1 MKLWFLVIIHSINTL
16 LKCQSLQHDLVCHQL
31 TKNQETKKQL
41 VYIIWVI
48 TTFFMLICTQLL
60 PVVIIIMLSTT
71 FLGFM
76 ILDETE

>member
-1 MKLWFLVIIHSINTL
+1 MKLWYLVIIHSINAL
-16 LKCQSLQHDLVCHQL
+16 LKSQSLQHDLVCHQL
-31 TKNQETKKQL
+31 TKNQEAKKQL

-48 TTFFMLICTQLL
+48 ATFFMLTCTLLL
-60 PVVIIIMLSTT
+60 PVVIIIMLITT